1 MRNLWRAL
9 YAGANELFREAR
21 RDDVRLLSAAFVYF
35 ASLSFVPTLILLIS
49 LASFSFIGSGLYTPL
64 AEQALQIV
72 EMLFG
77 DEFSSGLE
85 ASLIGLQQRSLIISL
100 ISLGATLFSASLV
113 FRHISVGFQR
123 IWRDQLNRDGLKTHE
138 AILRRVIDWLVG
150 FVMLLVV
157 ALLVAASVIFY
168 SVVQVL
174 ENLLSNFFLLSTSV
188 VWLID
193 PLAAIVLLAMIFALL
208 YKVVPPVAMRWRDV
222 WLGALLCSLALN
234 VLRFA
239 MIIYIVFVGARTV
252 YGAVGTFLA
261 LMVWIFASGYVLFL
275 GAEICKIQSRR
286 KRVEALEH

>member
-1 MRNLWRAL
+1 MRNLLRAL
-9 YAGANELFREAR
+9 YEGAIELFQEAR

-35 ASLSFVPTLILLIS
+35 ASLSFVPTLVLLMS
-49 LASFSFIGSGLYTPL
+49 LASFSFTGSMLYVPL
-64 AEQALQIV
+64 AEQALEIV
-72 EMLFG
+72 ELFFG
-77 DEFSSGLE
+77 EEFSIGLE
-85 ASLIGLQQRSLIISL
+85 QSLIDLQQRSLIVSL

-123 IWRDQLNRDGLKTHE
+123 IWRDYLNRDGLKTHE
-138 AILRRVIDWLVG
+138 AILRRIVDWLIG

-157 ALLVAASVIFY
+157 ALLVAASVVFY

-174 ENLLSNFFLLSTSV
+174 EDLLSNFVLLSTTV
-188 VWLID
+188 VWIID
-193 PLAAIVLLAMIFALL
+193 PLAAIVLLTMIFALL
-208 YKVVPPVAMRWRDV
+208 YKVVPPVSMRWRDV

-239 MIIYIVFVGARTV
+239 MIIYIVFIGARSV

-275 GAEICKIQSRR
+275 GAEVCKIQARRR
-286 KRVEALEH
+286 KARA